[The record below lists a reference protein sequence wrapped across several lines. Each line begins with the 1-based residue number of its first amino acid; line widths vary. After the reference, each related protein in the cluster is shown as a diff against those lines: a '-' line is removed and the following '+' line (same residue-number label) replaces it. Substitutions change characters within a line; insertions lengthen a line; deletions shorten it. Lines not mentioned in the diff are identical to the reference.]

1 MVEWGIPENILQK
14 QIYSNENETEN
25 EKEIYEVATM
35 QTWEEWT

>member
-1 MVEWGIPENILQK
+1 MVEWGIPENIMQK
-14 QIYSNENETEN
+14 NIYSDEN